1 MLLALQVAAVF
12 SLTLAMCL
20 FGAAV
25 VTAPVHPPQRL
36 GLRGQ
41 KRALVLARHGAFASI
56 EPLVRWLSAR
66 LSGFVS
72 TRVVAQLDR
81 QITRAGD
88 VWGLSAA
95 ELVALCLLS
104 GLLGGLLGWTYGLVT
119 EGGLLFSLLLL
130 VLGLCAPLL
139 QLTSTAHTRLRRIE
153 RSLPQLVDL
162 LTLAL
167 SAGLDL
173 PGALR
178 QIVQRAGQPDEPAI
192 EELRLLLQEL
202 SLGRTRREALAQL
215 SERAPCESV
224 RALVGA
230 SMQSEDQ
237 GTPLGAVLAT
247 QAASSRQR
255 RTTQAEEAAARA
267 GTAMLLPLVLLFCSV
282 LLLMVGPMVITL
294 QTRFGN

>member
-1 MLLALQVAAVF
+1 MLLALQIAAVF
-12 SLTLAMCL
+12 VLTVSLCL
-20 FGAAV
+20 FAAAI

-41 KRALVLARHGAFASI
+41 KRALVLAKHGAFGFI
-56 EPLVRWLSAR
+56 EPVVRWLSAR
-66 LSGFVS
+66 LAGFVS
-72 TRVVAQLDR
+72 PSLSAQLDR

-88 VWGLSAA
+88 VWGLSSA
-95 ELVALCLLS
+95 EVVALCLLS
-104 GLLGGLLGWTYGLVT
+104 GVAGLLLGWTYGLFT
-119 EGGLLFSLLLL
+119 EGGMLFSLLLG
-130 VLGLCAPLL
+130 VLGLCAPAL
-139 QLTSTAHTRLRRIE
+139 QLTSAGHSRLRRIE

-230 SMQSEDQ
+230 SVQSEDQ

-247 QAASSRQR
+247 QATSSRQR

-267 GTAMLLPLVLLFCSV
+267 GTAMLLPLVLLFCAV

-294 QTRFGN
+294 QTQFGK